1 MGKGVSSLTEHLL
14 LGTRLPTS
22 RTIECWEIGCR
33 DCTTFNWKGMRI
45 TSSDPTADSRTF
57 TVNPEIA
64 ANFCNAHCPRGI
76 SEIMT
81 GSFPRSRLFGTNLPA
96 IRKDAYACQT
106 GYSAYASLWENAED
120 GLCSESAPLPSRSI
134 RSIRPSAVI

>member
-1 MGKGVSSLTEHLL
+1 MKCPSSVLQSDRAAVVVESIRRIHLL
-14 LGTRLPTS
+14 SYL
-22 RTIECWEIGCR
+22 I
-33 DCTTFNWKGMRI
+33 
-45 TSSDPTADSRTF
+45 
-57 TVNPEIA
+57 
-64 ANFCNAHCPRGI
+64 NAQAVTDQL
-76 SEIMT
+76 MAT
-81 GSFPRSRLFGTNLPA
+81 SRLFGTNLPA

>member
-1 MGKGVSSLTEHLL
+1 MN
-14 LGTRLPTS
+14 R
-22 RTIECWEIGCR
+22 
-33 DCTTFNWKGMRI
+33 TTFNWKGMRI

-81 GSFPRSRLFGTNLPA
+81 GSFPRSRLLARHSFRVDHANDSVFLPGEGEGGCPA
-96 IRKDAYACQT
+96 LLSRKIVPRTATCQQRAFCDQVN
-106 GYSAYASLWENAED
+106 YSLWPSLDANANQ
-120 GLCSESAPLPSRSI
+120 R
-134 RSIRPSAVI
+134 